1 MPLVETIIICR
12 PTKNSSLYAQMVGR
26 GLRLHKDKDKLNLI
40 DLVCVT
46 GKNKLCTA
54 ASLLGLNV
62 VNDNITMNRKWKIK
76 MYKNDH

>member
-1 MPLVETIIICR
+1 MIFTEGTDMPLVETIIICR

-46 GKNKLCTA
+46 
-54 ASLLGLNV
+54 V
-62 VNDNITMNRKWKIK
+62 
-76 MYKNDH
+76 

>member
-1 MPLVETIIICR
+1 MIFTEGTDMPLVETIIICR

-62 VNDNITMNRKWKIK
+62 DNL
-76 MYKNDH
+76 DDDEVLQSV

>member
-1 MPLVETIIICR
+1 MIFTEGTDMPLVETIIICR

-46 GKNKLCTA
+46 GVNVNIFLYKN
-54 ASLLGLNV
+54 
-62 VNDNITMNRKWKIK
+62 WKII
-76 MYKNDH
+76 MYNN